1 MRIIAN
7 EIGGLALTKLQK
19 IEEKLMLCKSIE
31 VTRIKFFKEE

>member
-7 EIGGLALTKLQK
+7 EIGGLALMKLQK
-19 IEEKLMLCKSIE
+19 IEEKLMLCKNIE